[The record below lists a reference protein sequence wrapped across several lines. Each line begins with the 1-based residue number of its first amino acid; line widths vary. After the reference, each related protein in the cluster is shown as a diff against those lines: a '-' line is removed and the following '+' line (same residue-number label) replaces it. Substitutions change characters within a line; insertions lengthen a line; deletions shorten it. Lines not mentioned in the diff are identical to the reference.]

1 MRFRVSHLDQ
11 SNMKCRI
18 VAVLILVAGHAM
30 PSEPNGD
37 DKQETLDLP
46 DEIKEELKNLDDI
59 KQELMDLPDD
69 IKQELMD
76 LSDVDKQKVAGAFV
90 DIVAFVGSM
99 QLIRGH
105 KDEGLAQRAEQGFL
119 EREDTEWWA
128 CDDAIRFVVDGGCGE
143 DGCPVRLAANHAMVL
158 GKVTFAGVES
168 YARYDVQGLEREW
181 HWCLQDEDN
190 FRCSFVLSAGGDGVY
205 YDFNAP
211 STSTR
216 SDGHEI
222 ARPAGRFKCERFF
235 PSD

>member
-1 MRFRVSHLDQ
+1 MRFGVSHLDQ

-46 DEIKEELKNLDDI
+46 DEIKQELK
-59 KQELMDLPDD
+59 DLPDD

-76 LSDVDKQKVAGAFV
+76 LSDVDKKKVVGAFV
-90 DIVAFVGSM
+90 DIVGFVGSM
-99 QLIRGH
+99 QLVRGH
-105 KDEGLAQRAEQGFL
+105 KDGELAQLAEQEFL
-119 EREDTEWWA
+119 ESEDTEWWA
-128 CDDAIRFVVDGGCGE
+128 CDDAMRFVMDRGCGE
-143 DGCPVRLAANHAMVL
+143 DGCPVRLAANHSMFL

-168 YARYDVQGLEREW
+168 YAQYLVQGLEREW

-190 FRCSFVLSAGGDGVY
+190 FRCSFVLRAGGDGVY

-222 ARPAGRFKCERFF
+222 AQPAGRFKCERFI

>member
-1 MRFRVSHLDQ
+1 MRFGVSHLDQ

-37 DKQETLDLP
+37 DKQEPLDFP
-46 DEIKEELKNLDDI
+46 DEIKEELKNL
-59 KQELMDLPDD
+59 PDD
-69 IKQELMD
+69 IKQGLMD
-76 LSDVDKQKVAGAFV
+76 LSDIDKQKVV
-90 DIVAFVGSM
+90 SFVGSM
-99 QLIRGH
+99 QLIGGH
-105 KDEGLAQRAEQGFL
+105 KDGETAQLAEQEFF
-119 EREDTEWWA
+119 ESEDTEWWA
-128 CDDAIRFVVDGGCGE
+128 CDDAMRFVVEGGCGE
-143 DGCPVRLAANHAMVL
+143 DGCPVRLAANRSMFL
-158 GKVTFAGVES
+158 GEVTFAGVES
-168 YARYDVQGLEREW
+168 YAQYDVQGLERKW

-216 SDGHEI
+216 SDGSKI
-222 ARPAGRFKCERFF
+222 TRPAGRFKCGRYF